1 MGSLFA
7 PKTPKV
13 QPMKPPEMPEV
24 PPPTRMPTLASSS
37 VQEQRR
43 LAQRNSMRR
52 KGRRST
58 ILTDRDNGSTTLGGV

>member
-1 MGSLFA
+1 
-7 PKTPKV
+7 
-13 QPMKPPEMPEV
+13 MKPPEMPEV

-37 VQEQRR
+37 VQEQARVAR
-43 LAQRNSMRR
+43 EKTLRR